1 MKDPNDTRHQSRKA
15 WGFTFFGGTDTHK
28 VQSSIA
34 PHTNQTSFPLTM
46 ANVGDR
52 VWIVELNG
60 EDGFARRLMDM
71 GLTLGCELQIV
82 SRTSSGSVVVGIQDN
97 RIGLGAEM
105 ARQVIVTTI
114 PPTNRRQ
121 NSKINTKLRNLAVGC
136 RGRVVGYEQTA
147 RAYREKLLAMGLTPG
162 CEFTVTRHAP
172 LGDPIEIEVRGFHLS
187 LRKDEADALQVE
199 EVQS

>member
-1 MKDPNDTRHQSRKA
+1 MKNPNDARHQSRTG
-15 WGFTFFGGTDTHK
+15 WGFTFFGGTDTYQE
-28 VQSSIA
+28 QSSIA
-34 PHTNQTSFPLTM
+34 PHANQTSFPLTM

-52 VWIVELNG
+52 VWIVELMG
-60 EDGFARRLMDM
+60 EGGFARRLMDM

-114 PPTNRRQ
+114 PPTDRRQ

-147 RAYREKLLAMGLTPG
+147 RAYREKLLPMGLTPG

-187 LRKDEADALQVE
+187 LRKDEADALQIE

>member
-1 MKDPNDTRHQSRKA
+1 MKDPNDTRHQSRTG
-15 WGFTFFGGTDTHK
+15 WGFTFFGGTDTYQE
-28 VQSSIA
+28 QSSIA

-52 VWIVELNG
+52 VWIVKLNG

-82 SRTSSGSVVVGIQDN
+82 SRTASGSVVVGIQDN
-97 RIGLGAEM
+97 RIGLGAGM
-105 ARQVIVTTI
+105 AHQVVVTAVHQAQHQQGKT
-114 PPTNRRQ
+114 
-121 NSKINTKLRNLAVGC
+121 NTKLRNLAVGC

-147 RAYREKLLAMGLTPG
+147 RAYREKLLPMGLTPG
-162 CEFTVTRHAP
+162 TEFTVTRHAP

-187 LRKDEADALQVE
+187 LRKDEADALRIE